1 MVIYSNNFHQKLQ
14 GVAISKD
21 YLKLNTPFCDIVD
34 DPDYKLDFD
43 LAISYNSA
51 INGNLSAAD
60 SFIKN
65 LTLNSGILDWSTLN
79 FYIKKTTSNP
89 IFASSIRGIQS
100 RFNTPAMYSDSYQ
113 QSLNEQLNDCLNSPC
128 NLFTQTSDS
137 VGRMAQAAS
146 TKSGGNT
153 FGVGTMSA
161 TFINMVEELDQ
172 TIFNKIPSIFQDA
185 FVETVQVAEKSWTNV
200 QAIFAGKKNISE
212 LNRLAQAGQS
222 FRNTDKVY
230 RYTPDVKSYYDYS
243 ASGSMILNKIK
254 ERLGGCFDKY
264 QYSYRYNPYVDN
276 GEFPSGESSISVNGR
291 LVEVDGAGKI
301 ARTTNNNTNFKRTTG
316 NKTDLGARSAMSKYG
331 RSYTDEK
338 GNNIS
343 SIYSIGPKGGG
354 NVSNYSV
361 FGALIDTDLETIFY
375 ETFDETKNDRNTLMG
390 LGSIGKTYRICP
402 SYFEPTEFTLE
413 KVING
418 VAVKTTDTTVDG
430 VYARGFR
437 HQLDDEGMETLFNTP
452 QDKVLN
458 DGVAI
463 SKGLFKDLISDPGL
477 NVDPGEYKK
486 RQLANEFF
494 VAVRKPN
501 EKWYYYKVIDR
512 NWQENVNLD
521 FTVGAL
527 KHFGKANGLP
537 ALKASSNAE
546 AIGNTGWVT
555 DKKESHPDMKTLE
568 IRVCLGDLDVIK
580 SEIDKL
586 NDIQAGNTRTTDA
599 KVAEETDDITDEIA
613 AGLAKVEKLQRSM
626 ETYGYNDA
634 ELSRWLANASPAEK
648 RIEANKLADVL
659 DAQAEVLELKAQES
673 YNIAMG

>member
-34 DPDYKLDFD
+34 DPDYELDFD

-316 NKTDLGARSAMSKYG
+316 NNTDLGARSAMSKYG

-361 FGALIDTDLETIFY
+361 FGALIDTDLEVIFY
-375 ETFDETKNDRNTLMG
+375 ETYDKTKNDILTLQG
-390 LGSIGKTYRICP
+390 KGSIGNTYRICP
-402 SYFEPTEFTLE
+402 SYFEGTPFTLE

-418 VAVKTTDTTVDG
+418 EIAAADTNPSTVDG
-430 VYARGFR
+430 VYASGFR

-452 QDKVLN
+452 RDKVLN

-463 SKGLFKDLISDPGL
+463 SKGLFDDLTSDPGL
-477 NVDPGEYKK
+477 NVDPGEYQK
-486 RQLANEFF
+486 RQIANEFF

-501 EKWYYYKVIDR
+501 EKWYYYKVIDK
-512 NWQENVNLD
+512 NGQKNVNLD

-537 ALKASSNAE
+537 ALSASSHAE
-546 AIGNTGWVT
+546 AIGNTGWFK

-568 IRVCLGDLDVIK
+568 IRVCLGDLDLIK
-580 SEIDKL
+580 SEIDNL
-586 NDIQAGNTRTTDA
+586 ELDSARTTLLPGLPDSTIS
-599 KVAEETDDITDEIA
+599 EDPITTE
-613 AGLAKVEKLQRSM
+613 G
-626 ETYGYNDA
+626 
-634 ELSRWLANASPAEK
+634 ELPP
-648 RIEANKLADVL
+648 
-659 DAQAEVLELKAQES
+659 
-673 YNIAMG
+673 G

>member
-34 DPDYKLDFD
+34 DPDYELDFD

-113 QSLNEQLNDCLNSPC
+113 QSLNEQLKDCLNSPC

-200 QAIFAGKKNISE
+200 QAILAGKKNISE

-254 ERLGGCFDKY
+254 ESLGGCFDKY

-301 ARTTNNNTNFKRTTG
+301 ARTTNNNTNLKRTTG
-316 NKTDLGARSAMSKYG
+316 NNTDLWSRSAIFKYG
-331 RSYTDEK
+331 SPYTDEK
-338 GNNIS
+338 DNNIS

-361 FGALIDTDLETIFY
+361 FGALIDTELEAIFY
-375 ETFDETKNDRNTLMG
+375 ETFVGENAKNDRNTLMG
-390 LGSIGKTYRICP
+390 KGSIGKTYRICP
-402 SYFEPTEFTLE
+402 SYFEPTPFTLE

-418 VAVKTTDTTVDG
+418 DAVKTTDTTVDG

-437 HQLDDEGMETLFNTP
+437 HQLDDEGMETLFNTA
-452 QDKVLN
+452 QDKILN

-463 SKGLFKDLISDPGL
+463 SKGLFKDLMNDPGL

-512 NWQENVNLD
+512 NVAENVNLD

-527 KHFGKANGLP
+527 KHFIKANGLP
-537 ALKASSNAE
+537 KLEKSPDAE

-555 DKKESHPDMKTLE
+555 DKMESHPDMKTLE
-568 IRVCLGDLDVIK
+568 IRVCLGDLDLIK
-580 SEIDKL
+580 LKIDNLEK
-586 NDIQAGNTRTTDA
+586 IEKIESAGNT
-599 KVAEETDDITDEIA
+599 
-613 AGLAKVEKLQRSM
+613 LL
-626 ETYGYNDA
+626 
-634 ELSRWLANASPAEK
+634 P
-648 RIEANKLADVL
+648 KLADSVTSEDNVTIEGELPL
-659 DAQAEVLELKAQES
+659 D
-673 YNIAMG
+673 